1 MASAS
6 LPEFY
11 EYEEIGGR
19 KFWDGGILSNTPIRE
34 LIQAH
39 KDFSEYKMGSKE
51 LENSI
56 LEEASFNVPDLEIYI
71 VNLVH
76 SDDNVAPSDPDGITE
91 RHKDIKLHDQYY
103 VKESKL
109 LTHYADLIEKLI
121 QLGISKNNNN
131 NNYELK
137 NDINRILQNYT
148 ASIDT
153 TEIPKKYLDI
163 IKTQFEITRLESIER
178 RDDPDT
184 ISAKDG
190 DFTSE
195 TINKLI
201 KDGYESAWRK
211 FPQFIL
217 HQQK

>member
-1 MASAS
+1 MRN
-6 LPEFY
+6 L
-11 EYEEIGGR
+11 
-19 KFWDGGILSNTPIRE
+19 
-34 LIQAH
+34 
-39 KDFSEYKMGSKE
+39 FS
-51 LENSI
+51 
-56 LEEASFNVPDLEIYI
+56 
-71 VNLVH
+71 
-76 SDDNVAPSDPDGITE
+76 
-91 RHKDIKLHDQYY
+91 
-103 VKESKL
+103 
-109 LTHYADLIEKLI
+109 
-121 QLGISKNNNN
+121 LGISKNNNN

-201 KDGYESAWRK
+201 KDGYESTWRK
-211 FPQFIL
+211 FPQFML
-217 HQQK
+217 QHQQQKD

>member
-1 MASAS
+1 M
-6 LPEFY
+6 
-11 EYEEIGGR
+11 
-19 KFWDGGILSNTPIRE
+19 
-34 LIQAH
+34 
-39 KDFSEYKMGSKE
+39 
-51 LENSI
+51 
-56 LEEASFNVPDLEIYI
+56 
-71 VNLVH
+71 H

-109 LTHYADLIEKLI
+109 LTHYTDLIEKLI

-201 KDGYESAWRK
+201 KDGYESTWRK
-211 FPQFIL
+211 FPQYMMQ
-217 HQQK
+217 HQQQKD

>member
-1 MASAS
+1 
-6 LPEFY
+6 
-11 EYEEIGGR
+11 
-19 KFWDGGILSNTPIRE
+19 
-34 LIQAH
+34 
-39 KDFSEYKMGSKE
+39 MGSKE

-56 LEEASFNVPDLEIYI
+56 LEEASFNVPDLELYI

-103 VKESKL
+103 VKESIL

-121 QLGISKNNNN
+121 QLGTSKNNNN
-131 NNYELK
+131 NNELK
-137 NDINRILQNYT
+137 NDINRILQNY
-148 ASIDT
+148 AARIDT

-163 IKTQFEITRLESIER
+163 IKTQFDITKLESIER
-178 RDDPDT
+178 RDDHDT

-211 FPQFIL
+211 YPQFVL